1 MKKLI
6 LGALLAIFWGG
17 VGTVRAQ
24 DVAVKTNLLYWA
36 TTTPNAGLEIGLG
49 ERTTL
54 ELTGSYNPWTLN
66 KETNKKIKHWL
77 VMPEFRYWFCERFN
91 GHFVGLHSGYA
102 FYNVS
107 GVQIPFY
114 GRSTKDH
121 RYQGWA
127 AGIGV
132 SYGYSW
138 VLGKRWNLEA
148 TLGVG
153 YAYTNFDRYECAT
166 CGSFRGKEHKNYFGP
181 TKAGISL
188 IYIIK

>member
-6 LGALLAIFWGG
+6 LGALLAIFWGA
-17 VGTVRAQ
+17 GTIRAQ

-36 TTTPNAGLEIGLG
+36 TTTPNLSLEIGLG

-54 ELTGSYNPWTLN
+54 ELTGAYNPWTLN
-66 KETNKKIKHWL
+66 KESNKKIKHWL

-91 GHFVGLHSGYA
+91 GHFVGLHPGYT
-102 FYNVS
+102 FYNLS

-148 TLGVG
+148 TLGIG

-166 CGSFRGKEHKNYFGP
+166 CGKFKGKEHKHYFGP